1 MLVVNSFAPI
11 VMQASPAGADGARE
25 AIAADR
31 GARSATSTSIPSPGI
46 EIRLAR
52 AVVLVAGRRPLDL
65 HLASTRSK

>member
-1 MLVVNSFAPI
+1 LLVVNSFAPI

-31 GARSATSTSIPSPGI
+31 GARSATSIPSPGI